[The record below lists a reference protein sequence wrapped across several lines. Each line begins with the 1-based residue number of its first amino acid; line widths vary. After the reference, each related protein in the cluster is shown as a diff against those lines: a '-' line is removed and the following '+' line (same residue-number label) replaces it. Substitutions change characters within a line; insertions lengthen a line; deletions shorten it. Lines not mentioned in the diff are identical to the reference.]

1 MIELNQWQNEQVY
14 DEIDDLGQQCIP
26 LRWVM
31 KEKVV
36 NEKKIIK
43 AHLCAKGFE
52 QEQNFR
58 TDSPTCSREGLQL
71 SCCIISSNRST
82 LNSLDVKTDFL
93 QQAFQFRPANGEF
106 RRHSR

>member
-14 DEIDDLGQQCIP
+14 DEIDDLGQQCTS

-71 SCCIISSNRST
+71 SCCIISSNRWT